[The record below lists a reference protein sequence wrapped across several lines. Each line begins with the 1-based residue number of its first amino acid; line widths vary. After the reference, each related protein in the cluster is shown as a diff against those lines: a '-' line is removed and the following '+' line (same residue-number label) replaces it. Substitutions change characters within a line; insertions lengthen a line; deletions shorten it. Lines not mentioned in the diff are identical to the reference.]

1 MDTAEDIRTLF
12 EERFEWAGAS
22 TSETRALKKLLAKC
36 TTAEIYEAIRR
47 HAGIDSIRDAED
59 AEAVLYSFTE
69 LQVIEF
75 VSTLSLINGWD

>member
-22 TSETRALKKLLAKC
+22 TSETRALKKLLAKR
-36 TTAEIYEAIRR
+36 TTAEIHEAIRR
-47 HAGIDSIRDAED
+47 HAGIDGIRDAED

-69 LQVIEF
+69 TQVVGF
-75 VSTLSLINGWD
+75 LSTLSLINGWD